1 MQVAPRS
8 ASNGRLEIGEDDGQ
22 IEVREQSTG
31 A

>member
-1 MQVAPRS
+1 VPRS
-8 ASNGRLEIGEDDGQ
+8 ASNGRLEVGEDDGQ